1 VLADCQCQNGVD
13 FFYFIIMATPIKPLV
28 LVCSTPVS
36 GHFIPMRTI
45 AKHLVARGYDVCFVS
60 GSGYRQQIE
69 AIGASFI
76 PVEGYGDFHDLRA
89 RDLDPR
95 CMRFSLFYCPF

>member
-1 VLADCQCQNGVD
+1 
-13 FFYFIIMATPIKPLV
+13 MATSIKPFV

-36 GHFIPMRTI
+36 GHIIPMQTI

-69 AIGASFI
+69 AIGASFV

>member
-1 VLADCQCQNGVD
+1 
-13 FFYFIIMATPIKPLV
+13 
-28 LVCSTPVS
+28 
-36 GHFIPMRTI
+36 MRTI

-95 CMRFSLFYCPF
+95 CMRFSLFYGPF